1 MKSILFAAALALA
14 PSTVVAQ
21 AAAAT
26 LPNTMDRAP
35 AAAAA
40 QTPVPAAA
48 AAPATPVNPKAEAT
62 LRAIIAGAQ
71 TGKIDYSVMTDDLAA
86 KVREQEAQVGAL
98 MQQFGALQSV
108 NYVGVEGTADL
119 FTAAFAN
126 QATQWII
133 GFDENDK
140 VAALLFRPAP

>member
-1 MKSILFAAALALA
+1 MKSILFAAALVLA
-14 PSTVVAQ
+14 PSTVLAQ

-35 AAAAA
+35 AAAPARTPAPAVAA
-40 QTPVPAAA
+40 TPAA
-48 AAPATPVNPKAEAT
+48 PVNPKAEAT

-86 KVREQEAQVGAL
+86 KVREQEGQVAAL

-108 NYVGVEGTADL
+108 THAGVEGTADL
-119 FTAAFAN
+119 FTVAFAN